1 MYIKMAHSWPIF
13 PLFLCFPSYLM
24 KNFTKIYSV
33 AGFEPWISGVRGNH
47 PSISATNEQCFWP
60 LQCSDGLLLTHRPVL
75 AGSSPFLKD
84 VLAELNGDDLT
95 TLVLPEIS
103 RSVVETLLALLYTGK
118 ANVYKRLVK
127 LKPRKPLST
136 R

>member
-1 MYIKMAHSWPIF
+1 MAHSFIF
-13 PLFLCFPSYLM
+13 VFPKLFDEEFY
-24 KNFTKIYSV
+24 KNIF
-33 AGFEPWISGVRGNH
+33 SGGIRTVVLRCQRQPFDH
-47 PSISATNEQCFWP
+47 LYYCASNEQCLWL

-103 RSVVETLLALLYTGK
+103 RSVVEALLALLYAGK
-118 ANVYKRLVK
+118 ANLYQRLVK